1 MFNVEFSYRDLGPN
15 AKSSV
20 INITVW
26 NFKGSNPHHNR
37 AGKIAKYF
45 MLSMLC
51 YGKLVRGTEDRLTFF
66 KDSLVT
72 GANISDWLYTYS
84 IEK

>member
-1 MFNVEFSYRDLGPN
+1 
-15 AKSSV
+15 
-20 INITVW
+20 
-26 NFKGSNPHHNR
+26 
-37 AGKIAKYF
+37 

-51 YGKLVRGTEDRLTFF
+51 YGKLVRETADRLTFF

-72 GANISDWLYTYS
+72 GASLSDWLYTYS